1 MKIQVPTIG
10 PIIGYTT
17 PNQTR
22 IFLRGKDERQGTEF
36 QRCFGAVRWRVAD
49 SKDWTRPIFNKLS
62 PNFDMTGVFVLD
74 GLSPSTKYEYQAG
87 WFYADSELEMVQ
99 ILDERQLEWPDQTD
113 GSQMSFRTSTLDINV
128 ARSYVVGSCRYL
140 LRLFGGAWFDDR
152 GDKVFRSILQQ
163 IEEELHID
171 ALLMIGDQIYADDLN
186 FVSPDTRLDQF
197 LERYRNVFSQENIC
211 KLMAQVPTYMI
222 LDDHEIEDNWPSK
235 ATKRDWV
242 TLYPHAIHAYQ
253 IYQCSHSPLFSA
265 REDGR
270 IDGTLSHFWY
280 QFSDG
285 CADWFVMD
293 SRTERKLSKS
303 GERMISDVQ
312 MAGLLNWLID
322 GSGRVKFVVTS
333 VPVFPD
339 LSEGSEDAGDKW
351 GAFPMQREAIVEHI
365 YNNKIRKV
373 VFVSG
378 DVHCS
383 FTSQLALASD
393 PDFSVHSIISS
404 SFFWPYP
411 HMTRSDF
418 LFGENLRGMHRKYTS
433 ELTSPVYTA
442 DNFARID
449 ADLSEVRVTFYE
461 RKGAQL
467 GEMIRLPLK

>member
-1 MKIQVPTIG
+1 
-10 PIIGYTT
+10 
-17 PNQTR
+17 
-22 IFLRGKDERQGTEF
+22 
-36 QRCFGAVRWRVAD
+36 
-49 SKDWTRPIFNKLS
+49 
-62 PNFDMTGVFVLD
+62 
-74 GLSPSTKYEYQAG
+74 
-87 WFYADSELEMVQ
+87 
-99 ILDERQLEWPDQTD
+99 
-113 GSQMSFRTSTLDINV
+113 
-128 ARSYVVGSCRYL
+128 
-140 LRLFGGAWFDDR
+140 
-152 GDKVFRSILQQ
+152 
-163 IEEELHID
+163 
-171 ALLMIGDQIYADDLN
+171 
-186 FVSPDTRLDQF
+186 
-197 LERYRNVFSQENIC
+197 
-211 KLMAQVPTYMI
+211 
-222 LDDHEIEDNWPSK
+222 
-235 ATKRDWV
+235 
-242 TLYPHAIHAYQ
+242 
-253 IYQCSHSPLFSA
+253 
-265 REDGR
+265 
-270 IDGTLSHFWY
+270 
-280 QFSDG
+280 
-285 CADWFVMD
+285 MD